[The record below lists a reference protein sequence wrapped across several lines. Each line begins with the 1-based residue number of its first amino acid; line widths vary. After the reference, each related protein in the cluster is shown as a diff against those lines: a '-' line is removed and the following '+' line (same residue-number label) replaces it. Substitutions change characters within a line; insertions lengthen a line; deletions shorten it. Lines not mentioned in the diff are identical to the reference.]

1 MGVTGLIL
9 EIIFGSQKM
18 KRSQLID
25 IIAGWASPEI
35 LHDVYSNNYKEWA
48 DNFLHTLENELG
60 FKRVVDKDYGYDGSQ
75 IEEVP
80 YEPEEGWDAYFAEQD
95 KKDNARDFEIIPLK
109 NIYTGEIVTS
119 RSIEISEKFLAG
131 KSFEELANEYTVTR
145 ERIRQI
151 VAKQR
156 RRYQRHIEGKNDE

>member
-1 MGVTGLIL
+1 
-9 EIIFGSQKM
+9 M
-18 KRSQLID
+18 KRSNIVKEIATELKD
-25 IIAGWASPEI
+25 IIMENYIDEKGEEWCAELI
-35 LHDVYSNNYKEWA
+35 LTRIE
-48 DNFLHTLENELG
+48 ELG
-60 FKRVVDKDYGYDGSQ
+60 FRLTEVVNYGYDGSELQ
-75 IEEVP
+75 IQP
-80 YEPEEGWDAYFAEQD
+80 YEPEEGWDSYFAEQD
-95 KKDNARDFEIIPLK
+95 KKDNARDFEIVPLK

-131 KSFEELANEYTVTR
+131 KSFEELANEYKVTR

>member
-1 MGVTGLIL
+1 
-9 EIIFGSQKM
+9 M
-18 KRSQLID
+18 KRSEVVGVIGKVLVFGPEGLTKDKQEKYKDMNLSE
-25 IIAGWASPEI
+25 IILSE
-35 LHDVYSNNYKEWA
+35 
-48 DNFLHTLENELG
+48 LESIG
-60 FKRVVDKDYGYDGSQ
+60 FRLVEYKDYGYDGSQ
-75 IEEVP
+75 IEEIP

-95 KKDNARDFEIIPLK
+95 KKDKARDFEIVPLK

>member
-1 MGVTGLIL
+1 
-9 EIIFGSQKM
+9 M
-18 KRSQLID
+18 KRSLLVD

-60 FKRVVDKDYGYDGSQ
+60 FKRVEVLRDDYTSAYL
-75 IEEVP
+75 EEVP
-80 YEPEEGWDAYFAEQD
+80 YEPEEGWDAYFAEAD
-95 KKDNARDFEIIPLK
+95 KKDNARDFYIIEGSTLRS
-109 NIYTGEIVTS
+109 GEIA
-119 RSIEISEKFLAG
+119 RAFLNG
-131 KSFEELANEYTVTR
+131 KSFEELADEYNVTR